1 MSDWLNLQVIGD
13 FETMGGRKVVAFDE
27 LSSEVEERGKLLV
40 VSGVGDGAARRR
52 CKEGEGGAVKRVDDS
67 GRERR

>member
-1 MSDWLNLQVIGD
+1 
-13 FETMGGRKVVAFDE
+13 MGGRKVVAFDE